1 MCDVPTRSR
10 YQLHYLE
17 RVWYAQ
23 VKGMAS
29 WQCCSI
35 GKAKLPGRRGGR
47 GLGALISGAWEGRR
61 MLECP
66 WQTHSLPVPTPG
78 REGAEEQPLLHG
90 TALLGC
96 SRAGGFPLNPALAVL
111 VFTFPSQQ
119 QFPRLTQPPRP
130 FPLLPASLA
139 VCGNLLAGFVASFF
153 GWEGDL
159 GWLGQQI

>member
-1 MCDVPTRSR
+1 ML
-10 YQLHYLE
+10 LHRE
-17 RVWYAQ
+17 
-23 VKGMAS
+23 
-29 WQCCSI
+29 
-35 GKAKLPGRRGGR
+35 GKAPWQERWER
-47 GLGALISGAWEGRR
+47 LGALISGAWEGRR

-66 WQTHSLPVPTPG
+66 WQTLSLPVPTPG

-139 VCGNLLAGFVASFF
+139 VCGNLLAGFVAFFF